1 MLKHHERISYISE
14 KKTPQKLPNETN
26 DTSSIQQSLKID
38 ESIKNRKN
46 SAISAIPSS
55 SLTSASNQKTAK
67 KFTLDLQNLNN
78 RAPTQQRDKSR
89 VSPILSE
96 RRREKPL
103 IAFGSKIEKS
113 ATRKS
118 VVSGISQTIEPL
130 PNRLIG
136 HGKNPDGH
144 ILLDT
149 TQEAGGSG
157 HQDLQVQKQ
166 PTVSIRTQSGLTF
179 ENDSFLNTDREKG
192 GSRQS
197 RQQKYSQQRKTV
209 VAESTRSQ
217 NRLQGNSKSFHG
229 MSEVD
234 LNS

>member
-26 DTSSIQQSLKID
+26 DASSSFKVD

-46 SAISAIPSS
+46 SAISAIPST

-78 RAPTQQRDKSR
+78 RAPTQQRDQSR

-103 IAFGSKIEKS
+103 IAFGSKVEKS

-136 HGKNPDGH
+136 HGNNLD
-144 ILLDT
+144 LDT

-192 GSRQS
+192 SSRQS
-197 RQQKYSQQRKTV
+197 RQQKYSQKRKTA

-217 NRLQGNSKSFHG
+217 NRLQGNSKSFQG
-229 MSEVD
+229 MSELD